1 MGRHCKACEAAKTLL
16 GCCLG
21 ASPPSP
27 AAPAAAAPAAAPAPA
42 PQNGGAQDNGG
53 EGIPL
58 QNVAPQNTS
67 TSGAST
73 GTSNNTSTDNTNA
86 PGRPRP
92 ASLPAAAPSESRPK
106 KARVSCRPYS
116 ALDLY
121 GPPPSPP
128 PNRPLP
134 PIPEHARRRNSQQAT
149 TSTTTSR
156 SQRGSNSQQGS
167 NSKQATNSEQ
177 LDKSEQLLSESHL
190 SDSCQQSDSSGET
203 IDSAQLDELLQ
214 IGNSQQA
221 DIAQQ
226 TDVSQITCNLVQLDT
241 QRNLPIMESVI
252 LHPLPVISIGD
263 YVTRH
268 KLREQPGP
276 IVGALFGQQNGR
288 EVTIETAYEVQ
299 TLLDGD
305 QVTLEPSWF
314 ETRLEQMRLVHK
326 DRTLDLVGWFTVN
339 PRSGP
344 GNHILPIHNQIL
356 AYNESA
362 ILLGFHSEEVGEE
375 SVGGKLPFSVY
386 ETAYEVDDAAK
397 DTTTEG
403 EDKEMKDG
411 DSQLRLKFRELP
423 FTVETHEA
431 EMIGMT
437 SVAGAAANAASERV
451 QEELLKL
458 DVKGKGKGKAKQ
470 AAKEDEKVDPEN
482 AALSKEDQEM
492 ISALTTKAN
501 AIKMLQARIDLIIKY
516 LQKLPPPYMDEV
528 NSEVAAGDHT
538 EPSQTLL
545 RLVQALVH
553 RLSIIEPSD
562 AEAFQEE
569 LLSEENDVSTIE
581 LLTELMN
588 RAGDTRDIGKK
599 FHAIETE
606 KAHNSQ
612 RVATYASQGAGFGHS
627 QPSKGG
633 RPGSLSAAGD
643 LM

>member
-1 MGRHCKACEAAKTLL
+1 
-16 GCCLG
+16 
-21 ASPPSP
+21 
-27 AAPAAAAPAAAPAPA
+27 
-42 PQNGGAQDNGG
+42 
-53 EGIPL
+53 
-58 QNVAPQNTS
+58 
-67 TSGAST
+67 
-73 GTSNNTSTDNTNA
+73 
-86 PGRPRP
+86 
-92 ASLPAAAPSESRPK
+92 
-106 KARVSCRPYS
+106 
-116 ALDLY
+116 
-121 GPPPSPP
+121 
-128 PNRPLP
+128 
-134 PIPEHARRRNSQQAT
+134 
-149 TSTTTSR
+149 
-156 SQRGSNSQQGS
+156 
-167 NSKQATNSEQ
+167 
-177 LDKSEQLLSESHL
+177 
-190 SDSCQQSDSSGET
+190 
-203 IDSAQLDELLQ
+203 
-214 IGNSQQA
+214 
-221 DIAQQ
+221 
-226 TDVSQITCNLVQLDT
+226 
-241 QRNLPIMESVI
+241 
-252 LHPLPVISIGD
+252 
-263 YVTRH
+263 
-268 KLREQPGP
+268 
-276 IVGALFGQQNGR
+276 
-288 EVTIETAYEVQ
+288 
-299 TLLDGD
+299 
-305 QVTLEPSWF
+305 
-314 ETRLEQMRLVHK
+314 MRLVHK

-344 GNHILPIHNQIL
+344 GAHLLAIHNQIL
-356 AYNESA
+356 SYNESA
-362 ILLGFHSEEVGEE
+362 ILLGLHSEEVGKE

-397 DTTTEG
+397 DTNTEG

-411 DSQLRLKFRELP
+411 DSQLKVKFRELP

-482 AALSKEDQEM
+482 AALSREDQEM

-553 RLSIIEPSD
+553 RLSIVEPSD

-581 LLTELMN
+581 LLTELMS
-588 RAGDTRDIGKK
+588 RAGETRDIGKK

-612 RVATYASQGAGFGHS
+612 RAATYASQGSAFGHS
-627 QPSKGG
+627 QPGKGG

>member
-1 MGRHCKACEAAKTLL
+1 
-16 GCCLG
+16 
-21 ASPPSP
+21 
-27 AAPAAAAPAAAPAPA
+27 
-42 PQNGGAQDNGG
+42 
-53 EGIPL
+53 
-58 QNVAPQNTS
+58 
-67 TSGAST
+67 
-73 GTSNNTSTDNTNA
+73 
-86 PGRPRP
+86 
-92 ASLPAAAPSESRPK
+92 
-106 KARVSCRPYS
+106 
-116 ALDLY
+116 
-121 GPPPSPP
+121 
-128 PNRPLP
+128 
-134 PIPEHARRRNSQQAT
+134 
-149 TSTTTSR
+149 
-156 SQRGSNSQQGS
+156 
-167 NSKQATNSEQ
+167 
-177 LDKSEQLLSESHL
+177 
-190 SDSCQQSDSSGET
+190 
-203 IDSAQLDELLQ
+203 
-214 IGNSQQA
+214 
-221 DIAQQ
+221 
-226 TDVSQITCNLVQLDT
+226 
-241 QRNLPIMESVI
+241 
-252 LHPLPVISIGD
+252 
-263 YVTRH
+263 
-268 KLREQPGP
+268 
-276 IVGALFGQQNGR
+276 
-288 EVTIETAYEVQ
+288 
-299 TLLDGD
+299 
-305 QVTLEPSWF
+305 
-314 ETRLEQMRLVHK
+314 MRLVHK

-344 GNHILPIHNQIL
+344 GAHLLPIHNQIL
-356 AYNESA
+356 SYNESA
-362 ILLGFHSEEVGEE
+362 ILLGLHSEEVGKE

-397 DTTTEG
+397 DTNTEG

-411 DSQLRLKFRELP
+411 DSQLKVKFRELP

-482 AALSKEDQEM
+482 AALSREDQEM

-553 RLSIIEPSD
+553 RLSIVEPSD

-581 LLTELMN
+581 LLTELMS
-588 RAGDTRDIGKK
+588 RAGETRDIGKK

-612 RVATYASQGAGFGHS
+612 RAATYASQGSAFGHS
-627 QPSKGG
+627 QPGKGG